1 MKPHKMKRCV
11 PVLLFVCFLIPM
23 LMLPGCTFNT
33 DCQKD
38 AAEHLSQILVTTYTT
53 QVPDSAAVLTDY
65 QDVLSHPDDTAL
77 CAAAQATL
85 NAQVTGDVQCASLIT
100 NAGDVLL
107 STDPGRSGTSVV
119 DSYVNKRMKGAHL
132 DVFAELAFE
141 KDTPVMIVERRVW
154 DPGNAFYGFLELT
167 LTLPDFSKQAAE
179 LAGQG
184 HPVILIGTHDQSV
197 IWIGG
202 TPSQAGKEQLPDA
215 LQKLSTHATRGDL
228 LKSQGTVRFKRNSTS
243 YTGVY
248 QEAEGLGWIV
258 VVS

>member
-132 DVFAELAFE
+132 DVFAELAF
-141 KDTPVMIVERRVW
+141 DSRHDRRTPGVGSRKC
-154 DPGNAFYGFLELT
+154 FLWFSGAN
-167 LTLPDFSKQAAE
+167 PD
-179 LAGQG
+179 LAGFFQTG
-184 HPVILIGTHDQSV
+184 SGARRT
-197 IWIGG
+197 G
-202 TPSQAGKEQLPDA
+202 PSRYSDRYP
-215 LQKLSTHATRGDL
+215 
-228 LKSQGTVRFKRNSTS
+228 
-243 YTGVY
+243 
-248 QEAEGLGWIV
+248 
-258 VVS
+258 